1 MLSPVA
7 AHCRK
12 PACPV
17 WVPGSWGPSTA
28 HVHQQLEQLRLYLL
42 GHRAEVAYS
51 FTLCKV
57 VLRKGDGKSQL
68 TG

>member
-1 MLSPVA
+1 MWEVSHAEPHGSTLQKLCLPYVGA
-7 AHCRK
+7 
-12 PACPV
+12 
-17 WVPGSWGPSTA
+17 WEPGT
-28 HVHQQLEQLRLYLL
+28 QLEQLRLYLL

-57 VLRKGDGKSQL
+57 VLRKGGGKSQL